1 MRIEDGAM
9 TTLVTGGTGFIGGAV
24 ARELAGMGEPVRV
37 LARKG
42 EPEEPELG
50 IPGAE
55 WVAGDL
61 LDPVSL
67 RYALEGCDRVYHVA
81 GNVSTHPRDREVVRA
96 VNYEGAVNLFDA
108 ALAAGVRRVVYT
120 GSIFALG
127 VGATGAAPADE
138 SVAYN
143 LSNLRAPYFRAK
155 REAELAVPDFI
166 ARGLD
171 IVTVYPGFCAGPG
184 DRHLTSSRLIV
195 AYLRR
200 QLPAYLPGGLC
211 QVDVRDAAH
220 AHVLAMTR
228 GAAGEKYLAT
238 GHNVT
243 YRGIFQRL
251 AHITG
256 RTPPSLRLPVAPLGL
271 TGAMLERLSPKP
283 LLDAGVA
290 QLLHYTWWYNDFKA
304 RRDLGIEYRPLEDT
318 YTDAVAWF
326 AEQGVI
332 TAKQA
337 GVKDAATIG
346 QEQLG

>member
-1 MRIEDGAM
+1 M

-37 LARKG
+37 FARKG
-42 EPEEPELG
+42 EPEDPDQQ
-50 IPGAE
+50 IPGVE

-61 LDPVSL
+61 LDRVSI
-67 RYALEGCDRVYHVA
+67 RYAMEGCDRIYHIA
-81 GNVSTHPRDREVVRA
+81 GHVSTHPRDNAVVRA
-96 VNYEGAVNLFDA
+96 VNYDGTVNLFDE
-108 ALAAGVRRVVYT
+108 ALAQGVWRVVVT

-127 VGATGAAPADE
+127 VGAQNAAPADE

-143 LSNLRAPYFRAK
+143 LSHLRAAYFRAK
-155 REAELAVPDFI
+155 RDADLLIPDYI

-171 IVTVYPGFCAGPG
+171 IVTLYPGFCAGPG

-195 AYLRR
+195 AYLRG

-211 QVDVRDAAH
+211 QIDVRDAAH

-228 GAAGEKYLAT
+228 GAAGAKYLAT

-256 RTPPSLRLPVAPLGL
+256 RTAPSLRLPIAPLGIAGL
-271 TGAMLERLSPKP
+271 ALEHLSAKP
-283 LLDAGVA
+283 LIDVGVA
-290 QLLHYTWWYNDFKA
+290 QLLHHTWWYNDFKA
-304 RRDLGIEYRPLEDT
+304 RRDLGIDYRPLEDT
-318 YTDAVAWF
+318 YADAIAWF
-326 AEQGVI
+326 LRQGVI

-337 GVKDAATIG
+337 GVQG
-346 QEQLG
+346 QPVQSPASSM

>member
-1 MRIEDGAM
+1 M

-24 ARELAGMGEPVRV
+24 ARELAGMGESVRV

-42 EPEEPELG
+42 EPEDPAQQ
-50 IPGAE
+50 ISSVE

-67 RYALEGCDRVYHVA
+67 RYALEGCDRVYHIA
-81 GNVSTHPRDREVVRA
+81 GHVSTHPNERDIVRA
-96 VNYEGAVNLFDA
+96 VNYEGTINLFDA
-108 ALAAGVRRVVYT
+108 ALAAKVRRVIYT

-127 VGATGAAPADE
+127 VGAEGAAPADE
-138 SVAYN
+138 SVTYN
-143 LSNLRAPYFRAK
+143 LSKLRAAYFRAK
-155 REAELAVPDFI
+155 REAELAVDGYG

-228 GAAGEKYLAT
+228 GKVGGRYLAT

-256 RTPPSLRLPVAPLGL
+256 RTPPTLRLPVAPLGL
-271 TGAMLERLSPKP
+271 AGAALERLSAKP
-283 LLDAGVA
+283 LLDGGVV
-290 QLLHYTWWYNDFKA
+290 QLLHHTWWYNDFKA

-318 YTDAVAWF
+318 YADAVAWF
-326 AEQGVI
+326 LQQGFI

-337 GVKDAATIG
+337 GVAEVQPVQSAAPSV
-346 QEQLG
+346 

>member
-1 MRIEDGAM
+1 M

-24 ARELAGMGEPVRV
+24 ARELAGMGEAVRV

-42 EPEEPELG
+42 EPEDPAQQ
-50 IPGAE
+50 IPGVE

-61 LDPVSL
+61 LDRVSV
-67 RYALEGCDRVYHVA
+67 RYAVEGCDRVYHIA
-81 GNVSTHPRDREVVRA
+81 GHVSTHPSENAVVRA
-96 VNYEGAVNLFDA
+96 VNVEGTVNLFEE
-108 ALAAGVRRVVYT
+108 ALAQRVRRVVYT

-127 VGATGAAPADE
+127 VGADSAAPVDE

-143 LSNLRAPYFRAK
+143 LGNLRATYFRAK
-155 REAELAVPDFI
+155 REAELVVPDYGM
-166 ARGLD
+166 RGLD

-184 DRHLTSSRLIV
+184 DRHLTSSRLLV

-228 GAAGEKYLAT
+228 GKVGERYLAT

-256 RTPPSLRLPVAPLGL
+256 RTPPTLRLPIAPLGL
-271 TGAMLERLSPKP
+271 AGAALERLSAKP
-283 LLDAGVA
+283 LLDSGVV
-290 QLLHYTWWYNDFKA
+290 QLLHHTWWYNDFKA

-318 YTDAVAWF
+318 YADAVAWF
-326 AEQGVI
+326 LQHGVI

-337 GVKDAATIG
+337 GVAEGTSFQSAVPSV
-346 QEQLG
+346 